1 MTETGV
7 IHAQNGGL
15 GRSQVTLHQPD
26 GRNLV
31 RRGLYAMRDDLR
43 RHQGRTRLVGCGRTR
58 VSPTVQIWLEPGR
71 RAAFSGV
78 LHCGLLWACPV
89 CAQKLVAHRA
99 NDLQKGLETWGGDKV
114 AMLTLT
120 VRHDRA
126 DSLEVTK
133 RLTDAWGRLITG
145 KAWQESKSKFGIA
158 GYVRA
163 LEITH
168 GKNGWHP
175 HLHVLLF
182 FEQTLSDSELRAANN
197 WFSERWQRNVERC
210 LGADFVPSEER
221 GANLIRCSEGQ
232 YVAKMNLE
240 LVSHQTKKG
249 RHGSRSHWQ
258 IASDLAARGSPS
270 DAVLWRDLQA
280 NLFRKRCLTWSR
292 GLRAKLGLGV
302 EETDVAV
309 LTAEEHEDHVVE
321 IQGVIWDSIARVNG
335 ALVELLE
342 AAESGKR
349 EAVESVIQR
358 ITGRASVLKAVSL
371 PHVERPKLAPLPAN
385 QLRIVAPPG
394 SDLEQLSF
402 AVRHKRAVGIR
413 ALFVPKDNRAA
424 ILLRAAEL
432 HIPSDAIRAAVAMGR
447 LTDVGAVDA
456 FGSRLRRATIAR
468 SVRAET
474 ELAFDIRKWGV
485 EKKRFVVGGAF
496 GREALAEKMAKITGL
511 NLDTLVRVTV
521 QQAETTEPV
530 AEAPTDLEMDRI
542 APLFRGARR

>member
-1 MTETGV
+1 MTEPCTIPG
-7 IHAQNGGL
+7 QNAGL
-15 GRSQVTLHQPD
+15 GRSQAKFHQPA
-26 GRNLV
+26 GRNEV
-31 RRGLYAMRDDLR
+31 RRGLYALRDDLR
-43 RHQGRTRLVGCGRTR
+43 RHQGRNRLVGCGRMR
-58 VSPTVQIWLEPGR
+58 ISPTVQIWLEPGR

-78 LHCGLLWACPV
+78 LHCGLLWGCPV

-99 NDLQKGLETWGGDKV
+99 NDLQKGIETWGGDRM
-114 AMLTLT
+114 AMLTVT
-120 VRHDRA
+120 IRHGRSDELA
-126 DSLEVTK
+126 DTRRVSA
-133 RLTDAWGRLITG
+133 AWQRTISG
-145 KAWQESKSKFGIA
+145 KAWQEFKSKLGIA

-163 LEITH
+163 LEVTH
-168 GKNGWHP
+168 GANGWHP
-175 HLHVLLF
+175 HLHILLF
-182 FEQTLSDSELRAANN
+182 FEKALSDAQLQAANN

-210 LGADFVPSEER
+210 LGADFVPSDER
-221 GANLIRCSEGQ
+221 GVSLIRCSEGQ
-232 YVAKMNLE
+232 YIAKMNLE

-249 RHGSRSHWQ
+249 RYGSRSHWQ
-258 IASDLAARGSPS
+258 IAADLAAKGSPS
-270 DAVLWRDLQA
+270 DAILWRDLQA

-292 GLRAKLGLGV
+292 GLRAKLGLGA
-302 EETDVAV
+302 EETDAEV
-309 LTAEEHEDHVVE
+309 LATEDLEDHIVE

-335 ALVELLE
+335 VLAELLE

-349 EAVESVIQR
+349 EAVEAVIQR
-358 ITGRASVLKAVSL
+358 VTGRASALEAVSL
-371 PHVERPKLAPLPAN
+371 RHVERPKLAPLPAN
-385 QLRIVAPPG
+385 QLRTIAPPG

-424 ILLRAAEL
+424 ILLRATEL
-432 HIPSDAIRAAVAMGR
+432 HIPSDAIRAAVAIGR
-447 LTDVGAVDA
+447 LTDAGSVDA
-456 FGSRLRRATIAR
+456 FGARLRRATIAR